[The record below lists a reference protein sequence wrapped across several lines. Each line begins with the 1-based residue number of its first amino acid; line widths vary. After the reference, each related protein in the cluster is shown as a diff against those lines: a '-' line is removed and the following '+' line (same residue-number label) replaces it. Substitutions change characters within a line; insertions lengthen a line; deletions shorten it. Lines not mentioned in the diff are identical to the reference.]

1 MKVFVVSIIGDPT
14 STLSEYILGVFS
26 TLSEA
31 RECADNY
38 MNTHDVIICDIE
50 ERNNG
55 ILYTLYYEKDE
66 ENYYI
71 DIEEVENK

>member
-1 MKVFVVSIIGDPT
+1 MKVFVVSIIDDPT

-38 MNTHDVIICDIE
+38 MNTHDVIICDIK

-71 DIEEVENK
+71 DIKEVENK

>member
-14 STLSEYILGVFS
+14 SILSEYVLGVFS

-31 RECADNY
+31 RECANNY
-38 MNTHDVIICDIE
+38 MNTHDVIICGIK
-50 ERNNG
+50 ERDNG
-55 ILYTLYYEKDE
+55 VLYTLYYEREE

>member
-14 STLSEYILGVFS
+14 SALSEYILDAFS

-31 RECADNY
+31 RECVDNY
-38 MNTHDVIICDIE
+38 INTHDVIICDIE

-55 ILYTLYYEKDE
+55 VLYTLYYEKDE